1 MKFFCL
7 LPEDACDYQG
17 GISLCEFLWLLFVLG
32 AMPCAMQDPSSP
44 TRDRIHVPALEAQKV
59 STTGPPGSPKR
70 VCLDADLSIKSSCS
84 SSLSCH
90 DPFL

>member
-7 LPEDACDYQG
+7 LPEDACAYQG
-17 GISLCEFLWLLFVLG
+17 GIFLCEFFWLFVLG

-59 STTGPPGSPKR
+59 STTGPPGSPKC
-70 VCLDADLSIKSSCS
+70 VCLAADLSIKE
-84 SSLSCH
+84 
-90 DPFL
+90 FLLIVPLLP